1 LMILFIINNSN
12 SDFDPHF
19 LNCFFLNPFEWL
31 IFFLILLP
39 NI

>member
-12 SDFDPHF
+12 SDFDPYF
-19 LNCFFLNPFEWL
+19 LNCFFFKSFWM
-31 IFFLILLP
+31 IDFFLILLP